1 MVIALNPAFLIL
13 KMNIVTMGVRS
24 KLEKF
29 TK

>member
-13 KMNIVTMGVRS
+13 KMNSVTMGVGS